1 MASFPSIVRDLTS
14 QMEAE
19 ATPAPQEHQPAVGEA
34 STAAEETPQAA
45 NNTGGSPLVAMTM
58 ENLQALLASA
68 VQEGS
73 VRTLKEPEAASPKR
87 RMGENGGR
95 GSEGPVRASSSL
107 SALSPFSADILDDDL
122 PHSFRPVTYEYLGTT
137 DPCEHL
143 CRFNNTSDLHR
154 FTEGVKCRVF
164 ATTLAGAAQAW
175 FSQLPAGTIGSFD
188 QLSACFMDHF
198 ASSKKQKRSTLTLF
212 AVRQREGEYLRS
224 FIKRFISATLE
235 PPASFN
241 ALLKKAE
248 RYMNAKEAVHNK
260 FGENKGGLDAK
271 REKKEERMQKS
282 TQLARREVQN
292 ERKIGPRFDSYAPL
306 VAQPGEILLAIE
318 NNPKLKWPRTYAEA
332 PRKSP
337 TLGSFCRFHNDYG
350 HTTNEC
356 QHLRDEIER
365 LIRTKNLP
373 EFVKEGNQRPQQ
385 FPARRANEPRKPEP
399 GREKLNERKDQVA
412 PANFIS
418 MILGGPSGGDSNR
431 ARRAHLRQL
440 RETEELFGEIEEAD
454 RASRAHLRCLCEMEA
469 QLEEVQ
475 RISYV
480 PPIVFG
486 PQDKEGIRQPHSD
499 ALVITAMVANFDI
512 ARILVDTG
520 SSADVIYYDCFRKMN
535 MDFELKY
542 VETSLVGFSGESVRS
557 VGEVC
562 LPISLGMEPVRATRS
577 VKFLVLDAPS
587 TYNIIL
593 GRPSMNSF
601 QAVVSTYHMKL
612 KFPVLDQIG
621 EVRGDQETSRRC
633 YYDALRRIGNIDA
646 IRTVSPGSQGK
657 EDRMPEVDPAKEEAH
672 VKPME
677 ELMVVQ
683 LCKKDASRTTRIGGG
698 LDTDMSRQ
706 LVEFLR
712 QNQDV
717 FAFTPADLGSI
728 DEQLVVH
735 RLNVK
740 QNAKPV
746 KQKRR
751 HFGAE
756 KDKII
761 QEEVRKL
768 LAAGQIREIRF
779 PTWLSNAVLVKKGE
793 GKWRMCIDFR
803 DLNKACPKD
812 YYPLPRIDQLVDS
825 TAGCEMLS
833 MMDASHG
840 YHQIPL
846 CLSDQPKVS
855 FITST
860 GTYCYTVMPFRLKN
874 AGATYQRLVD
884 KMFKDQLGRN
894 MEIYVDDMLVKSQKA
909 SNHLEDLKETFCTLR
924 RYGMKLNPNKCA
936 FGVKTGKFLGY
947 MVTERGVE
955 VNPEKVQAVLDMEAP
970 RNIKEVQ
977 MLAGR
982 ITALSRF
989 ISKAGEASHPFF
1001 KILRKG
1007 TQFEWTEESGKA
1019 FEQLKSLLA
1028 PLPLLAKPV
1037 PGEKL
1042 YVYLAVGEFA
1052 VSSVLAREEEGVQSP
1067 VYYASKLLRG
1077 AEMRYSEIEKMGLAL
1092 VTTARKLRPYFLS
1105 HAIVV
1110 RTNHPMKTVM
1120 GRMEV
1125 SGRMVKWAVEMGQF
1139 DISYEPRIA
1148 IKGQALADFLQET
1161 TRPEEQGVWKVFV
1174 DGSANASG
1182 SGVGVFLAEAGEELE
1197 YAIRLPFKASN
1208 NEAEYEAV
1216 IHGMKLVSSAG
1227 GRRLNIFLDSQLV
1240 VQQVKGEFEIKNERM
1255 MAYCEMVRSMMSEFD
1270 FCELAQIPREEN
1282 QHADFLAKVGSMAVG
1297 YESRKIQ
1304 LLVGEPCSGG
1314 EERVATV
1321 TRGGDWRTEIRACLQ
1336 GKVLGSGRAQ
1346 KVLEQRA
1353 SNFCLIGDILHKRGY
1368 TRPHLRCLSL
1378 DEGRYVLSEIH
1389 QGCCGDHAGARALVS
1404 RVVRAGYFWPTLRKD
1419 AGEFVKRCDKCQR
1432 HGPLIHTP
1440 GEDMTIITS
1449 PCPFAQWGIDIV
1461 GPMPLAKGQR
1471 KFLIVAVDYFSK
1483 WVEAVAVA
1491 RITDTEVMKFI
1502 WQNICCRYGLPRD
1515 LISDNGTQFN
1525 SAKIQ
1530 GWCAGLGIKQRFA
1543 AVAHP
1548 QANGQVEVTNR
1559 VLLEGIKKRLEAA
1572 KGNWVEELH
1581 AVLWGYRTSPKE
1593 ATGESPFSLVYGTE
1607 AVIPVEVGMP
1617 SSRIMNFQEIAN
1629 SVRLREELDLV
1640 MEKQQSA
1647 RERMEISKTR
1657 IKAAY
1662 DKRVRQRVFQVG
1674 DLVLKQADA
1683 LKMVG
1688 KLMEKWEGPYKVV
1701 AVLAG
1706 GAYMLEDMNGL
1717 RISRAWNVCH
1727 LKRYYI

>member
-14 QMEAE
+14 QMESE

-34 STAAEETPQAA
+34 STAREETPQAA
-45 NNTGGSPLVAMTM
+45 GITGGSPMVAMTI

-73 VRTLKEPEAASPKR
+73 VRTLREPEVASPKR
-87 RMGENGGR
+87 RMGEIGGR
-95 GSEGPVRASSSL
+95 GSEGPARASSSL

-175 FSQLPAGTIGSFD
+175 FSQLPVGTIRGFD

-212 AVRQREGEYLRS
+212 AVRQREGEHLRS

-235 PPASFN
+235 VPITSEEVLISALAQGLRAGDFFTSLSKKPPASFN

-248 RYMNAKEAVHNK
+248 RYMNAEEAVHNK
-260 FGENKGGLDAK
+260 FGEGKGGLEAK
-271 REKKEERMQKS
+271 REKKEDRMQKP

-292 ERKIGPRFDSYAPL
+292 ERKIGPRYDSYATL

-332 PRKSP
+332 PKRSP

-365 LIRTKNLP
+365 LIRAKNLP

-385 FPARRANEPRKPEP
+385 FPARRASEPRKPEP

-454 RASRAHLRCLCEMEA
+454 RASRAHLRRLCEMEA

-486 PQDKEGIRQPHSD
+486 PQDEEGIRQPHSD
-499 ALVITAMVANFDI
+499 ALKDEYGFRVKVRRDKLGRVLGRVSAVGRRGMPAHFSRNGAGASNPIRKVFGTGCAFYLQHHIGATVYELI
-512 ARILVDTG
+512 SG
-520 SSADVIYYDCFRKMN
+520 SSLNLPYEAEIPR
-535 MDFELKY
+535 L
-542 VETSLVGFSGESVRS
+542 RS
-557 VGEVC
+557 N
-562 LPISLGMEPVRATRS
+562 R
-577 VKFLVLDAPS
+577 
-587 TYNIIL
+587 
-593 GRPSMNSF
+593 
-601 QAVVSTYHMKL
+601 
-612 KFPVLDQIG
+612 

-646 IRTVSPGSQGK
+646 IRTVSRGSQGK
-657 EDRMPEVDPAKEEAH
+657 EDRMPKVDPAKEEAH

-677 ELMVVQ
+677 ELMVIQ
-683 LCKKDASRTTRIGGG
+683 LCEKDASRTTRIGGG
-698 LDTDMSRQ
+698 LDADMSRQ

-717 FAFTPADLGSI
+717 FAFTPPDLGSI

-833 MMDASHG
+833 MMDASQG

-846 CLSDQPKVS
+846 CPGDQPKVS

-860 GTYCYTVMPFRLKN
+860 GTYCYTVMPFGLKN

-909 SNHLEDLKETFCTLR
+909 SNHLEDLKETFCTL
-924 RYGMKLNPNKCA
+924 
-936 FGVKTGKFLGY
+936 
-947 MVTERGVE
+947 
-955 VNPEKVQAVLDMEAP
+955 
-970 RNIKEVQ
+970 
-977 MLAGR
+977 
-982 ITALSRF
+982 
-989 ISKAGEASHPFF
+989 
-1001 KILRKG
+1001 
-1007 TQFEWTEESGKA
+1007 
-1019 FEQLKSLLA
+1019 
-1028 PLPLLAKPV
+1028 
-1037 PGEKL
+1037 
-1042 YVYLAVGEFA
+1042 
-1052 VSSVLAREEEGVQSP
+1052 
-1067 VYYASKLLRG
+1067 
-1077 AEMRYSEIEKMGLAL
+1077 
-1092 VTTARKLRPYFLS
+1092 
-1105 HAIVV
+1105 
-1110 RTNHPMKTVM
+1110 
-1120 GRMEV
+1120 
-1125 SGRMVKWAVEMGQF
+1125 
-1139 DISYEPRIA
+1139 
-1148 IKGQALADFLQET
+1148 
-1161 TRPEEQGVWKVFV
+1161 
-1174 DGSANASG
+1174 
-1182 SGVGVFLAEAGEELE
+1182 
-1197 YAIRLPFKASN
+1197 
-1208 NEAEYEAV
+1208 
-1216 IHGMKLVSSAG
+1216 
-1227 GRRLNIFLDSQLV
+1227 
-1240 VQQVKGEFEIKNERM
+1240 
-1255 MAYCEMVRSMMSEFD
+1255 
-1270 FCELAQIPREEN
+1270 
-1282 QHADFLAKVGSMAVG
+1282 
-1297 YESRKIQ
+1297 
-1304 LLVGEPCSGG
+1304 
-1314 EERVATV
+1314 
-1321 TRGGDWRTEIRACLQ
+1321 
-1336 GKVLGSGRAQ
+1336 
-1346 KVLEQRA
+1346 
-1353 SNFCLIGDILHKRGY
+1353 
-1368 TRPHLRCLSL
+1368 
-1378 DEGRYVLSEIH
+1378 
-1389 QGCCGDHAGARALVS
+1389 
-1404 RVVRAGYFWPTLRKD
+1404 
-1419 AGEFVKRCDKCQR
+1419 
-1432 HGPLIHTP
+1432 
-1440 GEDMTIITS
+1440 
-1449 PCPFAQWGIDIV
+1449 
-1461 GPMPLAKGQR
+1461 
-1471 KFLIVAVDYFSK
+1471 
-1483 WVEAVAVA
+1483 
-1491 RITDTEVMKFI
+1491 
-1502 WQNICCRYGLPRD
+1502 
-1515 LISDNGTQFN
+1515 
-1525 SAKIQ
+1525 
-1530 GWCAGLGIKQRFA
+1530 
-1543 AVAHP
+1543 
-1548 QANGQVEVTNR
+1548 
-1559 VLLEGIKKRLEAA
+1559 
-1572 KGNWVEELH
+1572 
-1581 AVLWGYRTSPKE
+1581 
-1593 ATGESPFSLVYGTE
+1593 
-1607 AVIPVEVGMP
+1607 
-1617 SSRIMNFQEIAN
+1617 
-1629 SVRLREELDLV
+1629 
-1640 MEKQQSA
+1640 
-1647 RERMEISKTR
+1647 
-1657 IKAAY
+1657 
-1662 DKRVRQRVFQVG
+1662 
-1674 DLVLKQADA
+1674 
-1683 LKMVG
+1683 
-1688 KLMEKWEGPYKVV
+1688 
-1701 AVLAG
+1701 
-1706 GAYMLEDMNGL
+1706 
-1717 RISRAWNVCH
+1717 
-1727 LKRYYI
+1727 